1 MFLPRINNAI
11 IIIIIIII
19 TIIIIIIF
27 IIRPHATEQSKG
39 GLLISEK
46 GRKGTCNFIDIVNNR
61 RLRGEI
67 VCQYLFP
74 TFLNFDRVDF
84 EDYVLLIEKL
94 SS

>member
-19 TIIIIIIF
+19 ITIIIIIIF
-27 IIRPHATEQSKG
+27 IIIRPHATEQSKG

-74 TFLNFDRVDF
+74 TFFI
-84 EDYVLLIEKL
+84 LIGWI
-94 SS
+94 SRIMFY